1 MFSVIYLCDI
11 CNWYS
16 FVCAVH
22 LWSLSFDSGMRF
34 EVSDVILRKQLSTW
48 LEFSGIGPSKMP
60 ATLMI
65 YAGLLISP
73 EPLTADAKHA
83 ADDMVEE
90 ACQNKNM
97 L

>member
-1 MFSVIYLCDI
+1 MLSLIGTV
-11 CNWYS
+11 
-16 FVCAVH
+16 FVC
-22 LWSLSFDSGMRF
+22 SLHIYSVSFDTGMRF

-48 LEFSGIGPSKMP
+48 LDFSRIGPSKMP

-73 EPLTADAKHA
+73 EPLTADAKHV